1 MKDWIF
7 SGEEYVCDLRVA
19 GVLVRDG
26 LLLMQRDRGGNEY
39 ALPGGHVKIGEVM
52 TDSLVREFMEETGA
66 KIECRNLLWT
76 EECFWEYRGKKVHN
90 IAFYYRIEL
99 CSGSDIA
106 DRGEFVASRDNSD
119 VLLGWT
125 PIEKIGQ
132 MTIYPEFIK
141 QRIHRLNQPTAHFVT
156 TA

>member
-26 LLLMQRDRGGNEY
+26 LLIVQRDRGGNEY

-106 DRGEFVASRDNSD
+106 DRGEFVASRDNSN
-119 VLLGWT
+119 VLLGWM
-125 PIEKIGQ
+125 PVSEIDSV
-132 MTIYPEFIK
+132 TIYPEFIR
-141 QRIHRLNQPTAHFVT
+141 QTIHQLDAPAKHFVT
-156 TA
+156 KA